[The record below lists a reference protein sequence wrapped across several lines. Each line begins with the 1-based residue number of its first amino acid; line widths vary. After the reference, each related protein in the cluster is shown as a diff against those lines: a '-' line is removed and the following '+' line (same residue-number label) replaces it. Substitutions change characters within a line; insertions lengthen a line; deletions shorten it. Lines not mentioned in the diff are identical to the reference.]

1 MPLDAGSTTI
11 DTRMRRDLLEI
22 DATWN
27 PGTWDPELTLMD
39 VQSIRLML
47 SGGSVVDWNRLELY
61 TEADVDRFL
70 TLHHL
75 DMSLPQHQA
84 RLRFVFNEAVS
95 YLEEHLKL
103 HFPVEIRSPD
113 DVRQIFLW
121 ASEFGGFRRKQILSC
136 VILKLMHVIQHL
148 AAADLRHRTPISE
161 AELLDLAHRQILE
174 AARQMRIDGVPVASF
189 TGNRKSRS
197 SIITKLLAKKM
208 NVAAQ
213 VFDKLRYRCIVE
225 EPEHIAATMAWIARN
240 LFPFNYVLPGQSHNN
255 LLDPDSLL
263 VDLSTDERERIRLK
277 RESPELADD
286 TKNEFSGAS
295 YRVINFIMDFPVA
308 LPESRHTFDL
318 ELGHTVFVNVE
329 FQVMDETTARNN
341 ELGENAHH
349 LYKLRQQKVVAQRLK
364 RGLREKR

>member
-1 MPLDAGSTTI
+1 
-11 DTRMRRDLLEI
+11 MRRDVLEI
-22 DATWN
+22 DATWK
-27 PGTWDPELTLMD
+27 PGCWEPELTLQD
-39 VQSIRLML
+39 IQAIRLIL
-47 SGGSVVDWNRLELY
+47 SGGSVVDWNRLEL
-61 TEADVDRFL
+61 TDEDQVDRFL
-70 TLHHL
+70 ALHHL
-75 DMSLPQHQA
+75 DMSRADHQA

-121 ASEFGGFRRKQILSC
+121 ASEYGGFRRRQILSC

-161 AELLDLAHRQILE
+161 AELLGLAHRRILS
-174 AARQMRIDGVPVASF
+174 AARQMRNDGVPVVSF
-189 TGNRKSRS
+189 SGNRKSRS
-197 SIITKLLAKKM
+197 SIITKLLAKKE
-208 NVAAQ
+208 NVAAR

-225 EPEHIAATMAWIARN
+225 KREHLAITLAWITRN

-263 VDLSTDERERIRLK
+263 EGLDERTRDRLRIR
-277 RESPELADD
+277 RDD
-286 TKNEFSGAS
+286 PTLETSSKNEFSGAS
-295 YRVINFIMDFPVA
+295 YRVINFIMDFPVP
-308 LPESRHTFDL
+308 LPESRHRFDI

-329 FQVMDETTARNN
+329 FQVVDEETARNN

-349 LYKLRQQKVVAQRLK
+349 LYKERQAKVVAQRLK
-364 RGLREKR
+364 RGARR